1 MTPEILLF
9 ALRLLGGLLLL
20 LFAGALLRAIR
31 QDMALAA
38 NQVASRHHARGRLV
52 IVTAGDS
59 SLEVGQAFALLP
71 VTSLGRAPSNTV
83 HLADTYASNDH
94 ALLTLRSGRWW
105 LEDLGSSNGTT
116 LNDQLLAAPAVVSSG
131 DLIGI
136 GRVTLKVEFE

>member
-20 LFAGALLRAIR
+20 LFAAALLWTIR

-38 NQVASRHHARGRLV
+38 NQVASRQHARGRLV

>member
-1 MTPEILLF
+1 VTPEILLF

-20 LFAGALLRAIR
+20 LFAAALLRTIR
-31 QDMALAA
+31 QDMSLAA
-38 NQVASRHHARGRLV
+38 SQVASRHHARGRLV

-59 SLEVGQAFALLP
+59 SLEVGQTFALLP

-94 ALLTLRSGRWW
+94 GLLSLRSGRWW